1 MSGCA
6 NSNLE
11 KQIEYES
18 NNDYIK
24 LNTLCIVF
32 HLIECFPFTKFYFKH
47 SEISTNNE
55 RRSERYAPK

>member
-1 MSGCA
+1 MPGCA

-18 NNDYIK
+18 NNDIK
-24 LNTLCIVF
+24 SNTFCIVL

-55 RRSERYAPK
+55 RRSQRYAPK

>member
-1 MSGCA
+1 MLGCA

-24 LNTLCIVF
+24 SNTFCIVLHF
-32 HLIECFPFTKFYFKH
+32 YILPFTKFYFKH

-55 RRSERYAPK
+55 RRPERYAPR